1 MDKTAKEFL
10 EYLMYIG
17 FINKDSITFF
27 LECMQE
33 STKDLSIGIKKII
46 IQTLFNYISNIQEK
60 NLNDICLSV
69 VNKFFQNKIKANIPL
84 LKNLFNIYSKNHN
97 FYLKKCFNFWKKETF
112 QDFDLSIKN
121 YKKTENNS
129 SHYSSTLY
137 QEFINRQREYSRS
150 AAKKRE
156 KLFKLNEDYLNSV
169 YTFKPSMKKNKN
181 KSFNNSNIFE
191 KLYEDSTRRKREN
204 SKKLNEIMMQIK
216 TDSNFIYNKNRE
228 GNFKIKKNFDKD
240 TIERLYN
247 NYKLNKIKNKE
258 LEERINIE
266 NGYTFKPTITKKKF
280 KSNNKNNNTYNYNN
294 IFIQ

>member
-1 MDKTAKEFL
+1 
-10 EYLMYIG
+10 
-17 FINKDSITFF
+17 
-27 LECMQE
+27 
-33 STKDLSIGIKKII
+33 
-46 IQTLFNYISNIQEK
+46 
-60 NLNDICLSV
+60 
-69 VNKFFQNKIKANIPL
+69 
-84 LKNLFNIYSKNHN
+84 
-97 FYLKKCFNFWKKETF
+97 
-112 QDFDLSIKN
+112 
-121 YKKTENNS
+121 
-129 SHYSSTLY
+129 
-137 QEFINRQREYSRS
+137 
-150 AAKKRE
+150 
-156 KLFKLNEDYLNSV
+156 
-169 YTFKPSMKKNKN
+169 MKKNKN
-181 KSFNNSNIFE
+181 KSFNNSNVFE

-266 NGYTFKPTITKKKF
+266 NGYTFKPTISKKKF

>member
-17 FINKDSITFF
+17 FVNKDSITFF

-46 IQTLFNYISNIQEK
+46 IQTLFKYISNIQEK
-60 NLNDICLSV
+60 NLNLICLSV
-69 VNKFFQNKIKANIPL
+69 VNKFFQNKIKANNPL
-84 LKNLFNIYSKNHN
+84 LKNLFDIYSKNHN
-97 FYLKKCFNFWKKETF
+97 FYLKKCFYFWKKETF
-112 QDFDLSIKN
+112 NDFSIKN
-121 YKKTENNS
+121 YKKTENS
-129 SHYSSTLY
+129 SHLSHYSSTLY
-137 QEFINRQREYSRS
+137 QEFINRQREFSRS
-150 AAKKRE
+150 AAKKKE
-156 KLFKLNEDYLNSV
+156 KLFKLNEDYLNSI

-181 KSFNNSNIFE
+181 KSFTHSNVFE

-216 TDSNFIYNKNRE
+216 TESNFNYNKNRE
-228 GNFKIKKNFDKD
+228 GNFKIKKNVDKD
-240 TIERLYN
+240 VIEKLYN

-266 NGYTFKPTITKKKF
+266 NGYTFKPNIIKKNF
-280 KSNNKNNNTYNYNN
+280 KHFNKNNKSYNYNN
-294 IFIQ
+294 IFI